1 MVADQGVG
9 KNLLVTTYP
18 DENSFV
24 TNKDGKVPTM
34 HADGEPI
41 QVAVTTGFFEKILNV
56 YADSSAIDVENS
68 KSDLLYKKIHFEI
81 AVRDSFD
88 SENARMQA
96 IYASNFLCYTSYVP
110 TNTTFNITQIIEN
123 DDEAILYLASPNESP
138 KDFENTINS
147 VFNSG
152 AFITLIFDSKNYS
165 HTDEILNSNA
175 KLYRKFINNNISIT
189 NQSFTKI
196 LLVDQF
202 INDNL
207 PLFLGIFFV
216 FALFSF
222 LLIFNFV
229 IINIKNSTRDIG
241 IYMSLGFSGWKI
253 SLIYLFQVIIL
264 GLASFLISLIGV
276 AAFLIILDNHFTALS
291 AVNLSIIKMTIGGIG
306 ITLGIAL
313 AIPVLSVIIPLINLS
328 RKNPV
333 DVIKTI

>member
-1 MVADQGVG
+1 
-9 KNLLVTTYP
+9 
-18 DENSFV
+18 
-24 TNKDGKVPTM
+24 M
-34 HADGEPI
+34 HAEGEPT
-41 QVAVTTGFFEKILNV
+41 QVAVTTGFFEKLLNV
-56 YADSSAIDVENS
+56 YADESAIDNETL
-68 KSDLLYKKIHFEI
+68 KSDLLYKKIHYEI
-81 AVRDSFD
+81 AVHESFD
-88 SENARMQA
+88 SDEAKMQD

-123 DDEAILYLASPNESP
+123 DDEAILYMASPNESP
-138 KDFENTINS
+138 KDYDNTINS

-152 AFITLIFDSKNYS
+152 SLIFDSRNYS
-165 HTDEILNSNA
+165 NNDEVLNSNA
-175 KLYRKFINNNISIT
+175 KLYRHFINNNINIT
-189 NQSFTKI
+189 NDSFTKV

-253 SLIYLFQVIIL
+253 SMIYLFQVIIL
-264 GLASFLISLIGV
+264 GIASFLISLIGV
-276 AAFLIILDNHFTALS
+276 GAFLIVLDNHFTALS
-291 AVNLSIIKMTIGGIG
+291 AVNLSIVKMSIGGIG
-306 ITLGIAL
+306 IMLIIAL
-313 AIPVLSVIIPLINLS
+313 SIPVLSVIIPLINLS